1 MAVATA
7 AGVRLA
13 LVPFITLRASFL
25 TFTLAV
31 MGAASLA
38 GRASGLAATG
48 LSVVLG
54 YFALV
59 NWRAGFFGDDLS
71 EAVDL
76 VLFAVI
82 GTGISLLGGKMHELL
97 AASMESEARFHILSE
112 TVPQLIWTCLPDG
125 QCDYLSARWVEYT
138 GITAASQIAS
148 GWQEQIH
155 PDDSAALMES
165 WKHAISSGSAFQTEC
180 RIRRWDG
187 IYRWF
192 DVRVVPSRDA
202 EGRVTKWFGAN
213 TDIEDAREL
222 RETLRRDRER
232 LAKIVAAMPGM
243 VFSGRLRPDG
253 TWSMPYASAWIEELY
268 GVSAADVVDD
278 ASPVFSKLYPE
289 DLDRVQESIAQ
300 SLKTMSI
307 WRVEYRAI
315 HPQKGEIWLEGHSMP
330 VAEPDGSVIWHG
342 VIFDITARKRAEE
355 EILRL
360 NADLEER
367 VQERTAQ
374 LEAANKELEAFSYSV
389 SHDLRAPLR
398 GIDGWSLALLEDYGG
413 QLDEKARQYL
423 DRVRGE
429 AQRMGL
435 LIDSLLEL
443 SRVARTHMVLKPI
456 DLSAIAGTIAARLR
470 ESHADRKLEFTIEAG
485 LKTTGDARLM
495 EIAIGNLLD
504 NAVKFTGARDPARI
518 EFGRTRHANDSTFF
532 VRDNGVGFDM
542 RYADVLFGAFQR
554 LHKPSEFPG
563 TGIGLATVQRVV
575 HLHGGRI
582 WAEAQPGK
590 GATFYF
596 TIGAPR

>member
-1 MAVATA
+1 
-7 AGVRLA
+7 
-13 LVPFITLRASFL
+13 
-25 TFTLAV
+25 
-31 MGAASLA
+31 
-38 GRASGLAATG
+38 
-48 LSVVLG
+48 
-54 YFALV
+54 
-59 NWRAGFFGDDLS
+59 
-71 EAVDL
+71 
-76 VLFAVI
+76 
-82 GTGISLLGGKMHELL
+82 
-97 AASMESEARFHILSE
+97 
-112 TVPQLIWTCLPDG
+112 
-125 QCDYLSARWVEYT
+125 
-138 GITAASQIAS
+138 
-148 GWQEQIH
+148 
-155 PDDSAALMES
+155 
-165 WKHAISSGSAFQTEC
+165 
-180 RIRRWDG
+180 
-187 IYRWF
+187 
-192 DVRVVPSRDA
+192 
-202 EGRVTKWFGAN
+202 
-213 TDIEDAREL
+213 
-222 RETLRRDRER
+222 
-232 LAKIVAAMPGM
+232 
-243 VFSGRLRPDG
+243 
-253 TWSMPYASAWIEELY
+253 
-268 GVSAADVVDD
+268 
-278 ASPVFSKLYPE
+278 VFSKLYPE